1 MVQPKG
7 YENFDYKKL
16 VCKNHT
22 WVEANKFLVY
32 MLWVWNERID
42 GFLQ

>member
-1 MVQPKG
+1 M
-7 YENFDYKKL
+7 KKL
-16 VCKNHT
+16 TIRNLYAKNHI

-42 GFLQ
+42 GFLN